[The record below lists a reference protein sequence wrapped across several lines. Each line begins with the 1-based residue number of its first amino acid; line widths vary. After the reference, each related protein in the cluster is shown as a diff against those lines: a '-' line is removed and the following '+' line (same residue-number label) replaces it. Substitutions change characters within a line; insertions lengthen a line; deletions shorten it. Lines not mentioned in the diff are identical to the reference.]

1 MNALVFIGACVKS
14 IGNNLKR
21 MTMKKVLQ
29 CLGVV
34 IASPISGYLLWLF
47 FYWVTPY
54 VMGIGWGLFL
64 LYVLFASGLLF
75 GVVGVIT
82 TLLATP
88 ITAITTGNKVAKV
101 IYVIPM
107 LFFGFSSLRLPWE
120 FDMDY
125 GFLQI
130 LLAVSLSII
139 VLITFICLMAAP
151 FAVEKNNK
159 V

>member
-1 MNALVFIGACVKS
+1 
-14 IGNNLKR
+14 
-21 MTMKKVLQ
+21 MKKVLQ

-54 VMGIGWGLFL
+54 VMGIGWGLFS
-64 LYVLFASGLLF
+64 LYVLLAGGLLF
-75 GVVGVIT
+75 GVVGIIT

-88 ITAITTGNKVAKV
+88 ITALTTGNKVAKV

-151 FAVEKNNK
+151 FAVEKK
-159 V
+159 Q

>member
-1 MNALVFIGACVKS
+1 
-14 IGNNLKR
+14 
-21 MTMKKVLQ
+21 MKKVLQ

-34 IASPISGYLLWLF
+34 IASQISGYLLWLF

-54 VMGIGWGLFL
+54 VMGIGWGLFS
-64 LYVLFASGLLF
+64 LYVLLAGGLLF
-75 GVVGVIT
+75 GVVGIIT

-88 ITAITTGNKVAKV
+88 ITALTTGNKVAKV

-107 LFFGFSSLRLPWE
+107 LFFGFSSLRLPWG

-151 FAVEKNNK
+151 FAVEKK
-159 V
+159 Q